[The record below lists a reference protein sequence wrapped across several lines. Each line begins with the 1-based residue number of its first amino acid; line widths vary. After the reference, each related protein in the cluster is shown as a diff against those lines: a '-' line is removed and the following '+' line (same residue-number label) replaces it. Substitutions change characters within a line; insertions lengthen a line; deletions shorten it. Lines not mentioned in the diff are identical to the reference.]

1 MERKALKN
9 NMLKALCVA
18 GFALAVASPLV
29 GCKKVNEEKTEV
41 SESAGAQANAKP
53 AKTGPDKPE
62 DARTPT
68 VASDLERF
76 TEGIEGKGKGTKL
89 YAKIRTTMGEF
100 NCQLY
105 DKRSPLTV
113 ANFVGL
119 ARGMKAWI
127 DPKTNKPVVGKSLY
141 EGSIFHRV
149 IPDFMIQGGDPMGT
163 GMGNPGYQIKDEF
176 HPELKHET
184 GGLLS
189 MANAG
194 PNTGGS
200 QFFVTEVPTPHL
212 DNRHAIFGKCDNV
225 ALVKQIARV
234 QTGPMDRPVKPVE
247 IKQITFEYRE

>member
-1 MERKALKN
+1 MFKALVCASV
-9 NMLKALCVA
+9 LALT
-18 GFALAVASPLV
+18 V
-29 GCKKVNEEKTEV
+29 GCKKVKAPEAPEAPEENA
-41 SESAGAQANAKP
+41 SGSAP
-53 AKTGPDKPE
+53 ARTGPDKPE
-62 DARTPT
+62 DAKKPT
-68 VASDLERF
+68 VASDLARF
-76 TEGIEGKGKGTKL
+76 TEGIEGKGDGTKL
-89 YAKIRTTMGEF
+89 YAKIRTSMGEF
-100 NCQLY
+100 NCHLY
-105 DKRSPLTV
+105 EKRSPLTV

-127 DPKTNKPVVGKSLY
+127 DPKTNQPVVGKSLY

-176 HPELKHET
+176 HPELRHDKP
-184 GGLLS
+184 GLLS

-200 QFFVTEVPTPHL
+200 QFFLTEVPTPHL

-234 QTGPMDRPVKPVE
+234 KTGPMDRPATPVE
-247 IKQITFEYRE
+247 IKKITFEYRK

>member
-1 MERKALKN
+1 MWRNHL
-9 NMLKALCVA
+9 
-18 GFALAVASPLV
+18 
-29 GCKKVNEEKTEV
+29 
-41 SESAGAQANAKP
+41 
-53 AKTGPDKPE
+53 
-62 DARTPT
+62 
-68 VASDLERF
+68 DL
-76 TEGIEGKGKGTKL
+76 
-89 YAKIRTTMGEF
+89 
-100 NCQLY
+100 
-105 DKRSPLTV
+105 P
-113 ANFVGL
+113 
-119 ARGMKAWI
+119 KAWI
-127 DPKTNKPVVGKSLY
+127 DPKTKKPVVGKSLY

-200 QFFVTEVPTPHL
+200 QFFLTEVATPHL

-234 QTGPMDRPVKPVE
+234 KTGAMDRPVKPVE
-247 IKQITFEYRE
+247 IKKITFEYRQ